1 MLSFLTPHWIVNSV
15 LELPTDR
22 LRDSGRTGLLLDVD
36 CTLKDYGSSVID
48 PKVQAWIQS
57 LREGGFRL
65 CLLSNGVRAR
75 IEPFAN
81 SLEIP
86 FVARA
91 FKPFPCGCH
100 SAMRLLEL
108 RPEQTAIVGDQ
119 IFADILAGR
128 LARLM
133 TILVRPT
140 SPVEPI
146 WTRVK
151 RPFERFVLN
160 RISTR
165 ANQSG
170 RGTDQ
175 SCFQRHSRSSSVTET
190 VFLR

>member
-1 MLSFLTPHWIVNSV
+1 MLSYLTPHLILDSV
-15 LELPTDR
+15 LELPVDR
-22 LRDSGRTGLLLDVD
+22 LRDCGRIGLLLDVD
-36 CTLKDYGSSVID
+36 CTLKDHGSSVID

-57 LREGGFRL
+57 LRDAGFRL
-65 CLLSNGVRAR
+65 CLLSNGVQAR

-91 FKPFPCGCH
+91 FKPLPHGCRA
-100 SAMRLLEL
+100 AMRLLDL

-133 TILVRPT
+133 TVLVRPT
-140 SPVEPI
+140 SSVEPI

-160 RISTR
+160 RISTHASR
-165 ANQSG
+165 
-170 RGTDQ
+170 RGQAADQ
-175 SCFQRHSRSSSVTET
+175 DWIQRYSRSRNVTESL
-190 VFLR
+190 FLR